1 MSVCC
6 FIRRSVEIKM
16 EEEILGAVAD
26 LKNIL
31 TRLEKEKNY
40 TLAQQATIEL
50 FKCYALLDNI
60 QRNRDVICVDSGN
73 LEIFDRI
80 IEEIEADEM
89 RKLYY
94 EKELEEKKYNER
106 YK

>member
-16 EEEILGAVAD
+16 EEEILCAVAD

-31 TRLEKEKNY
+31 IRLEKEKNY

-60 QRNRDVICVDSGN
+60 QRNRDVICVDSSN

>member
-1 MSVCC
+1 
-6 FIRRSVEIKM
+6 M
-16 EEEILGAVAD
+16 EEGILNAVAD

-31 TRLEKEKNY
+31 IRFEEEKDYRLAK
-40 TLAQQATIEL
+40 QATIEL

-60 QRNRDVICVDSGN
+60 QRNRNVICVDSHN

-80 IEEIEADEM
+80 VEEIKADDM

-94 EKELEEKKYNER
+94 EKELEEKKYNEL

>member
-1 MSVCC
+1 MWFYKKECG
-6 FIRRSVEIKM
+6 IKM
-16 EEEILGAVAD
+16 EEGILSAAAD

-31 TRLEKEKNY
+31 IRLEKEKNY

-50 FKCYALLDNI
+50 FKCYALLNNI
-60 QRNRDVICVDSGN
+60 QRNRNVICIDDSN

-94 EKELEEKKYNER
+94 EKELEEKKYNE
-106 YK
+106 YSK

>member
-1 MSVCC
+1 MWFYKKEC
-6 FIRRSVEIKM
+6 EIKM
-16 EEEILGAVAD
+16 EEGILSAAAD

-31 TRLEKEKNY
+31 IRLEKEKNY

-60 QRNRDVICVDSGN
+60 QRNRDVICIDDSN

-94 EKELEEKKYNER
+94 EKELEEKKYNE
-106 YK
+106 YSK